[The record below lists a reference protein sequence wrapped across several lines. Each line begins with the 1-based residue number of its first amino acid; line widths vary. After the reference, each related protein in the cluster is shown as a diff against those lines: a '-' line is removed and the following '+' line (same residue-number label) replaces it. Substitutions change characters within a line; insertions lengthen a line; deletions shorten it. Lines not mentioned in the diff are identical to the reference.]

1 MQAPIPTRPDY
12 RAILKLVTPKS
23 SVLDL
28 GCGNGELL
36 ELLIKE
42 KNIRGQGVEISE
54 EAIYQCVAR
63 GLSVFHGDI
72 DSGLADYQENS
83 FDYIILNQTLQQV
96 KHIDSVF
103 DEALKVA
110 KKVIVGVP
118 NFAYYKAR
126 FQLFFK
132 GRAPVTGSLPYAW
145 YETPN
150 LRFLSTNDFIDYCK
164 KKNARIEKAVYV
176 GEKRRVFILPN
187 LFATVGIFVVSRRN
201 GG

>member
-12 RAILKLVTPKS
+12 RAILDLVKPKS

-28 GCGNGELL
+28 GCGNGQLL

-103 DEALKVA
+103 AEALKVA
-110 KKVIVGVP
+110 KRVIVGVP

-164 KKNARIEKAVYV
+164 KKNALIEKAVYV
-176 GEKRRVFILPN
+176 GEKGRVFILPN
-187 LFATVGIFVVSRRN
+187 LFSTVGIFVVSR
-201 GG
+201 